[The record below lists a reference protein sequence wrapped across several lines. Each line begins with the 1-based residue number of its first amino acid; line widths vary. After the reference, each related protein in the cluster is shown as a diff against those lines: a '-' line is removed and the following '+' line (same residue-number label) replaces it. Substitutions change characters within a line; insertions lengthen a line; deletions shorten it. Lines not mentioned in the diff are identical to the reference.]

1 MVVMVG
7 SLINYSGKI
16 MNITRELIEKTM
28 KAKKFAYF
36 ENGDYNVNIIGIRN
50 NSTGK
55 RVTNRFDDWMTISY
69 KINGEWKF
77 AIWNCTVDNGDGS
90 ARLVEGQYRSS
101 FTTGLH
107 RGKYMALK
115 QCKPL
120 KVYRDWN
127 LKDGT
132 YDESK
137 IYDDVSGL
145 NIHMAGEDSTLV
157 NNWSEG
163 CQVFKRKKDFL
174 AFMKIIL
181 ESEKL
186 HGKIF
191 TYTLISSND
200 FKNNKP
206 LS

>member
-1 MVVMVG
+1 MAG
-7 SLINYSGKI
+7 LLINYFGKI
-16 MNITRELIEKTM
+16 MDITRELIQKTM
-28 KAKKFAYF
+28 EAKKYAYF

-50 NSTGK
+50 SSTGK
-55 RVTNRFDDWMTISY
+55 RVTNRFDDWITISY
-69 KINGEWKF
+69 KVKGEWKF
-77 AIWNCTVDNGDGS
+77 AIWSCTTDNGDGS
-90 ARLVEGQYRSS
+90 ARLVEGQYRGC

-107 RGKYMALK
+107 RGKYLALK

-200 FKNNKP
+200 FKNNQP